1 MPDREPDLLKE
12 HMPGPR
18 LAVAAEAL
26 FLANLMIAPGLA
38 FLALLALWLRHRHDA
53 PLVVRNHLQQTVV
66 ASLYGGAMLVGVS
79 AAIFFL
85 GGFDDP
91 WSWVLGVLYF
101 VSFHATLIIF
111 GVIGLN
117 HAILGR
123 SWQYPFIGPE
133 LFEQD
138 HE

>member
-1 MPDREPDLLKE
+1 MPDHEPDLLKE
-12 HMPGPR
+12 NMPGPG

-38 FLALLALWLRHRHDA
+38 FLVLVALWLHHRHTA

-66 ASLYGGAMLVGVS
+66 ASVWGGGILVGVS
-79 AAIFFL
+79 VAIFLL

-91 WSWVLGVLYF
+91 WSWVLGVIYF

-111 GVIGLN
+111 GIIGLN

-123 SWQYPFIGPE
+123 SWQYPMIGPDLIE
-133 LFEQD
+133 
-138 HE
+138 

>member
-1 MPDREPDLLKE
+1 MSDQEPDLLKE
-12 HMPGPR
+12 TMPGPR
-18 LAVAAEAL
+18 LAVIAEAL
-26 FLANLMIAPGLA
+26 FLANLMVAPGLA
-38 FLALLALWLRHRHDA
+38 FVVLVVLWLRHRDSA

-66 ASLYGGAMLVGVS
+66 ASVWGGAMLFGVS
-79 AAIFFL
+79 LGIFLL

-123 SWQYPFIGPE
+123 SWQYPMIGPDLIE
-133 LFEQD
+133 
-138 HE
+138 

>member
-1 MPDREPDLLKE
+1 MAGNEPDLLKE
-12 HMPGPR
+12 NMPGPR

-26 FLANLMIAPGLA
+26 YLANLMVAPGLA
-38 FLALLALWLRHRHDA
+38 FLALVGLWLRHRHGA
-53 PLVVRNHLQQTVV
+53 PLVVRNHLYQTMI

-79 AAIFFL
+79 LAVFLL
-85 GGFDDP
+85 GGFDNP
-91 WSWVLGVLYF
+91 WSWVVGVLYF

-117 HAILGR
+117 QAILGR